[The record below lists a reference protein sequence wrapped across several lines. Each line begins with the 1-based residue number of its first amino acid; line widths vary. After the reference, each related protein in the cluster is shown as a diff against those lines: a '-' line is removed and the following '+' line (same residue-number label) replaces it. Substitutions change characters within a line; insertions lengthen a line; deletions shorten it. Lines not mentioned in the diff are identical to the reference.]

1 MKKRDDIEDAYGE
14 DAYNLKILNKKFSNH
29 RLGSSQKRDNSSGG
43 RSSFQN
49 IKLIKQEVLSQPQ
62 KNECFS

>member
-29 RLGSSQKRDNSSGG
+29 RLGSS
-43 RSSFQN
+43 
-49 IKLIKQEVLSQPQ
+49 
-62 KNECFS
+62 